1 MTLVICYLI
10 LNFLTCLKDRFIPSP
25 LSQLMARWKFHILS
39 SDSCICNHGFQILRF
54 SNTAPLKRLHLFLKQ
69 IIQNKIIFLSF
80 WFVGTCVR
88 KIYIL
93 TKPSVFV
100 LLCYLLFCFSI
111 YSHFLCQ
118 PSAPSINSLISVY
131 LKSNHHVLRASPLEV
146 ELLRMMGYWEQP
158 SVTEGTSVHQSFAKF
173 CTCHIVSDE
182 FLRKE
187 GEDQ

>member
-10 LNFLTCLKDRFIPSP
+10 LNFLTCLKARFIPSP

-39 SDSCICNHGFQILRF
+39 SDSCICNHVFQKLRF
-54 SNTAPLKRLHLFLKQ
+54 SNTAPLKRLHLFFKANNPKQ
-69 IIQNKIIFLSF
+69 NYLFIFL
-80 WFVGTCVR
+80 VCRHVR
-88 KIYIL
+88 SKIYIL

-131 LKSNHHVLRASPLEV
+131 MKSNHHVLRASPLEV